1 MKKLSII
8 IVSYNTS
15 DMTADCIRS
24 TIQQT
29 HSIDYEIVVF
39 DNASKDGSADR
50 IATEFPQVR
59 LIRSPQNLGFAQG
72 NNEAIKTVNSEYV
85 LLLNPDT
92 VVLDQAIN
100 KLLDYAEKTP
110 AAGIWGGKTL
120 FGDRTLNPG
129 SCFRKMSIWNQF
141 CRASGLTGIFKHSP
155 IFHSEHYGGWLR
167 DTVRHVDI
175 VCGCFLLIK
184 LDLWNSLGGFDKRFF
199 MYAEEADL
207 CLRAKDKGYN
217 PVITPE
223 AVIVHY
229 GGGSEKVRADKMV
242 RLISAKIELQKV
254 HWSKLS
260 QVVGR
265 ALFKLW
271 VLNRMIVLTL
281 LHKLKI
287 GNRSATQDSLKA
299 WQEVWNRRH
308 EWING
313 YTRSDKP

>member
-24 TIQQT
+24 TLQET
-29 HSIDYEIVVF
+29 HSLDYEIVVY
-39 DNASKDGSADR
+39 DNDSKDGSADR
-50 IATEFPQVR
+50 IAAEFPQVK
-59 LIRSPQNLGFAQG
+59 LIRGPQNIGFAMG
-72 NNEAIKTVNSEYV
+72 NNEAIRTVDCEYV

-100 KLLDYAEKTP
+100 RLLEFAEQNP
-110 AAGIWGGKTL
+110 SAGIWGGKTL
-120 FGDRTLNPG
+120 FGNRQLNPG

-141 CRASGLTGIFKHSP
+141 CRAAGLTGVFKHSP
-155 IFHSEHYGGWLR
+155 VFHSEHYGGWQR

-184 LDLWNSLGGFDKRFF
+184 LDLWKRLGGFDKRFF

-207 CLRAKDKGYN
+207 CLRAKADGYDPMVSPN
-217 PVITPE
+217 

-229 GGGSEKVRADKMV
+229 GGGSEKIRTDKMV

-254 HWSKLS
+254 HWSKPA
-260 QVVGR
+260 QIIGKW
-265 ALFKLW
+265 LFQLW
-271 VLNRMIVLTL
+271 VLNRIAFFTL
-281 LHKLKI
+281 VSRLKKS
-287 GNRSATQDSLKA
+287 NLQAAQDSLTA
-299 WQEVWNRRH
+299 WRGVWKRRK

-313 YTRSDKP
+313 YTRP

>member
-15 DMTADCIRS
+15 DMTVDCIRS

-29 HSIDYEIVVF
+29 HSIDYEIVVY

-50 IATEFPQVR
+50 IAAEFPQVR
-59 LIRSPQNLGFAQG
+59 LIRSQQNLGFAMG
-72 NNEAIKTVNSEYV
+72 NNEAIKTVNAEYV

-110 AAGIWGGKTL
+110 DAGIWGGKTL

-141 CRASGLTGIFKHSP
+141 CRATGLAGIFKHSP

-167 DTVRHVDI
+167 DTARHVDI

-207 CLRAKDKGYN
+207 CLRAKQKGCN
-217 PVITPE
+217 PAITPD

-254 HWSKLS
+254 HWSS
-260 QVVGR
+260 SAQVLGR
-265 ALFKLW
+265 AFFKLW
-271 VLNRMIVLTL
+271 VISRVAAYTILNL
-281 LHKLKI
+281 LKI
-287 GNRSATQDSLKA
+287 GNKNSVEDNLRS
-299 WQEVWNRRH
+299 WREVWNRRR
-308 EWING
+308 EWKNG
-313 YTRSDKP
+313 YSSLQQ

>member
-29 HSIDYEIVVF
+29 HSIDYEIVVY

-50 IATEFPQVR
+50 IAAEFPQVR
-59 LIRSPQNLGFAQG
+59 LIRGPQNLGFAMG
-72 NNEAIKTVNSEYV
+72 NNEAIKTINSEYV

-100 KLLDYAEKTP
+100 KLMDFAEKTP
-110 AAGIWGGKTL
+110 DAGIWGGKTL
-120 FGDRTLNPG
+120 FGNRTLNPG

-141 CRASGLTGIFKHSP
+141 CRASGLAGIFKHSP
-155 IFHSEHYGGWLR
+155 VFHSEHYGGWLR

-207 CLRAKDKGYN
+207 CLRAKAKGCN
-217 PVITPE
+217 PIINPE
-223 AVIVHY
+223 AIIVHY

-242 RLISAKIELQKV
+242 RLISAKIELQKI
-254 HWSKLS
+254 HWPKHTLFI
-260 QVVGR
+260 GI

-271 VLNRMIVLTL
+271 VINRVVIFSTL
-281 LHKLKI
+281 SRLKV
-287 GNRSATQDSLKA
+287 GNINSNQDNLKA
-299 WQEVWNRRH
+299 WRDVWSRRQ

-313 YTRSDKP
+313 YTRSDNG